1 MLQNHNKSSGIRQS
15 RLNET
20 VSLYDHSTR
29 IWKLQS
35 NESTADIY

>member
-20 VSLYDHSTR
+20 VSFIKYDHSTR
-29 IWKLQS
+29 IR
-35 NESTADIY
+35 

>member
-29 IWKLQS
+29 IR
-35 NESTADIY
+35 